1 MFLKGYPLNC
11 KWCHN
16 PEGIGF
22 NPILAYC
29 SNKCINCGQR
39 IDLCPNTAHKMSGG
53 KHIFDRNLCDSCG
66 KCVQMCIGDA
76 LKLYGREITT
86 EELLPILLED
96 KEFYLMSGGGV
107 TLSGGECLCQAD
119 FCSDVLKRL
128 KQENIH
134 TAVDTSGFVSR
145 DSIDKVK
152 DYTDV
157 FLYDI
162 KAFDET
168 VHHNC
173 TGQNNE
179 IIKNI

>member
-1 MFLKGYPLNC
+1 MRGIIFDIKRFAVHDGDDIRTTVFLKGCPLNC

-29 SNKCINCGQR
+29 SNKCINCGQC

-96 KEFYLMSGGGV
+96 KEFYLMSGGFLFGCF
-107 TLSGGECLCQAD
+107 E
-119 FCSDVLKRL
+119 
-128 KQENIH
+128 
-134 TAVDTSGFVSR
+134 
-145 DSIDKVK
+145 KVK
-152 DYTDV
+152 AGEYTYSSRY
-157 FLYDI
+157 LRI
-162 KAFDET
+162 CK
-168 VHHNC
+168 
-173 TGQNNE
+173 
-179 IIKNI
+179 